1 MSPPGKSYSPVP
13 NFKIFDKEKLFSRKS
28 GSISRPYDERKSG
41 HIMRE
46 EMAHEIMSPPGKSY
60 SPVRNFKIFDKER
73 IFSLKSG
80 SVSRSYD
87 ARKSGHI
94 MREEMAREI
103 MSPTGKSY
111 SPVRNFKIFDKERIF
126 SLKSGSVSR
135 SYDARKSGEIIQ
147 SFNKLCVFI
156 RNLKFWTKGNFLPQK
171 LV

>member
-1 MSPPGKSYSPVP
+1 MREEMTREIMSPPGKSYSPVP

-28 GSISRPYDERKSG
+28 GSVSKSYDERKSG

-87 ARKSGHI
+87 VRKSGHI

-103 MSPTGKSY
+103 MSPTGRGLYRDHMMREKVAKSY
-111 SPVRNFKIFDKERIF
+111 DLLINYAF
-126 SLKSGSVSR
+126 L
-135 SYDARKSGEIIQ
+135 YEI
-147 SFNKLCVFI
+147 
-156 RNLKFWTKGNFLPQK
+156 
-171 LV
+171 